1 MAIKETMLIFFNKPR
16 IIQTQSDSL
25 PRKVTLVLHI
35 ISHPRKF
42 PCLTSSP
49 ARLITD
55 QILIIDM
62 REAKI
67 TVRIITGTIISR
79 FCPNVR
85 VKNGTIKV
93 GTAMV
98 VVVARGITTTVEA
111 VTITIRTINITTVIT
126 NLNSSSSH
134 HNTTSATT
142 SYHLPSRTIAEA
154 ITINK
159 TINMAT
165 RDKRLLHT
173 RIITVTTAT
182 TTTTVAISKIK
193 DSILTRTTITEAET
207 ATSMAITKALIISIS
222 LANFQGSPA
231 LVVATA
237 ITTVLGK

>member
-16 IIQTQSDSL
+16 IIKTKSDSL
-25 PRKVTLVLHI
+25 PRKATQVLHI

-93 GTAMV
+93 GIAM

-111 VTITIRTINITTVIT
+111 VIITIRTINITTVIT

-142 SYHLPSRTIAEA
+142 SHHLSSRTIAEA

-222 LANFQGSPA
+222 LANFQGNPA